1 MLIQLVP
8 VRYFCRVLLT
18 ERTPLFAS
26 RYGCFLFS
34 FRVGCRAKYAIKY
47 QNPYLRLLMTTGSA
61 VLRRM
66 ASDSA
71 TDKASGLGTRKGNTS
86 LRGSKDGILGTED
99 DERERVL

>member
-1 MLIQLVP
+1 MSVSLLLHPIVLNTNELTVELGVKDYLVP
-8 VRYFCRVLLT
+8 
-18 ERTPLFAS
+18 
-26 RYGCFLFS
+26 CFINNNLQH
-34 FRVGCRAKYAIKY
+34 RLRWY
-47 QNPYLRLLMTTGSA
+47 QNPYLWLLITIGSV

-86 LRGSKDGILGTED
+86 LRGSKDGILGIED

>member
-1 MLIQLVP
+1 
-8 VRYFCRVLLT
+8 
-18 ERTPLFAS
+18 
-26 RYGCFLFS
+26 
-34 FRVGCRAKYAIKY
+34 
-47 QNPYLRLLMTTGSA
+47 

-71 TDKASGLGTRKGNTS
+71 TDKASGLGTRKGNTL

>member
-1 MLIQLVP
+1 
-8 VRYFCRVLLT
+8 
-18 ERTPLFAS
+18 
-26 RYGCFLFS
+26 
-34 FRVGCRAKYAIKY
+34 
-47 QNPYLRLLMTTGSA
+47 